1 MVTSLHQ
8 EKCLIAL
15 GALNLRISLLWKSF
29 LKLWWGDAEF
39 QTFSFPA
46 VVSRTDWF

>member
-8 EKCLIAL
+8 EKCLIAR
-15 GALNLRISLLWKSF
+15 GVLNTYTLPSSGKF
-29 LKLWWGDAEF
+29 PQVVVGDAK

-46 VVSRTDWF
+46 VVTATDWFS